1 MSELRI
7 SVIIPCLNEE
17 ETIKSCIEKA
27 KEGIRNAGVEG
38 EIIVVD
44 NGSTDRSTEIAK
56 ASGARFVNQSVRGY
70 GAAYLKGI
78 KESRKCSG
86 DG

>member
-38 EIIVVD
+38 EIIVLI
-44 NGSTDRSTEIAK
+44 TALRIAVPK
-56 ASGARFVNQSVRGY
+56 
-70 GAAYLKGI
+70 
-78 KESRKCSG
+78 
-86 DG
+86 